1 MRRLTATFAATAA
14 IALFATGCNA
24 QTSAADGAT
33 EQVCSAMGQAQ
44 SAISGLT
51 ENPPTTVAQAQEQ
64 LGQVTENVNAAKG
77 EASGL
82 AQAILVNLSSSLSAS
97 GKTLDGL
104 APDAALPSGFTG
116 TVNSVQEK
124 FTEVND
130 KLKCGQ

>member
-1 MRRLTATFAATAA
+1 MRRLTAALAASAA
-14 IALFATGCNA
+14 IAVFATGCNV

-33 EQVCSAMGQAQ
+33 EQVCSAMSQAQ
-44 SAISGLT
+44 TAITGLKD
-51 ENPPTTVAQAQEQ
+51 NPPTNVGEAQAQLQ
-64 LGQVTENVNAAKG
+64 QVSENITAAKG
-77 EASGL
+77 DASGL
-82 AQAILVNLSSSLSAS
+82 AQAILVNLSSSVAAS

-124 FTEVND
+124 FDEVNG